1 MVYRCR
7 AQKDDGTLCRNRV
20 RDPDV
25 RCYLH
30 PGKPAGHV
38 PSPRKRP
45 AKRPPIP
52 RQAPRRVPTAGNRPR
67 RRPQPPQAPRTPTRA
82 DRERQRAVKA
92 ARVCADV
99 VERGGAVVIAE
110 RASAYVPDETWQTLV
125 KRHRKRGCDDLA
137 ALARNILPG
146 EELLHAAVGRTASG
160 ILGLLGRPRI
170 ERVFAQEL
178 AQRIPLPV
186 DMQLSAAAR
195 GLQIAGIYI
204 CVVGGRDLVECAC
217 LRDVLGEEGKER
229 LQQLI
234 QGAMDDWQLLPQRM
248 LG

>member
-1 MVYRCR
+1 
-7 AQKDDGTLCRNRV
+7 
-20 RDPDV
+20 
-25 RCYLH
+25 
-30 PGKPAGHV
+30 
-38 PSPRKRP
+38 
-45 AKRPPIP
+45 
-52 RQAPRRVPTAGNRPR
+52 
-67 RRPQPPQAPRTPTRA
+67 
-82 DRERQRAVKA
+82 VKA

-99 VERGGAVVIAE
+99 LERGGAVVIAE

-137 ALARNILPG
+137 ALARNILRG

-217 LRDVLGEEGKER
+217 LRDVLGEEGEER

-248 LG
+248 PG